1 MRNRI
6 PTFLKIRKKKTDGG
20 RNSKRKIAT
29 LRHDSHLFLPA
40 DQQAQTGSVS
50 AMACVTCIGFQE
62 RKEEEEKNRCQGA
75 AGSNEAASGSQQDF
89 DWHTVNAIESCTRH
103 VA

>member
-6 PTFLKIRKKKTDGG
+6 PTFLKIRKRKTDGG
-20 RNSKRKIAT
+20 GNSQRKIAT

-50 AMACVTCIGFQE
+50 ATACVTCIGIQE
-62 RKEEEEKNRCQGA
+62 RKEEEEKNRA
-75 AGSNEAASGSQQDF
+75 AKALLDQMKLPATANRILTG
-89 DWHTVNAIESCTRH
+89 TL
-103 VA
+103 